1 MRIRS
6 PWLVAYHAV
15 WGALVLSVALLIVN
29 AWW

>member
-6 PWLVAYHAV
+6 PWLVAYHAA
-15 WGALVLSVALLIVN
+15 WGGLVFFVALLIID